1 MSKSKSAS
9 ARPVFFTPTTMDW
22 TEERLAVL
30 DKVQLI
36 NLLRNLQTQR
46 GSGRVAEGTADELEA
61 RIKARLPARA
71 IAVRRKRVRS
81 EVLLE
86 ARVAQQLGALATE
99 LAARYDLSAET
110 ASRTSA
116 GTKGFRPQRL
126 TDSKGQA
133 RAGGSVKSGA
143 AAIDRYIACRMG
155 DSLASLAYV
164 LLADKP
170 QETGRYV
177 LLGTDDLL
185 DADTAPNDFTPVAEQ
200 HGWSA
205 GSRTRMRAAP
215 MPNFAE
221 AAVRY
226 EALIARVAAP
236 LA

>member
-1 MSKSKSAS
+1 MSKAKSAI
-9 ARPVFFTPTTMDW
+9 ARPAFFTPTQMDW
-22 TEERLAVL
+22 TEERLAAL

-36 NLLRNLQTQR
+36 NLLANLQTQR
-46 GSGRVAEGTADELEA
+46 GSGRVGDHTADDLES

-71 IAVRRKRVRS
+71 IAVRRKRARS

-110 ASRTSA
+110 AIRASA
-116 GTKGFRPQRL
+116 DTKGFRPQPL
-126 TDSKGQA
+126 TDSKGHA
-133 RAGGSVKSGA
+133 RAGNSVKSGA
-143 AAIDRYIACRMG
+143 AAIDRYIACRVR

-164 LLADKP
+164 LLADRP

-185 DADTAPNDFTPVAEQ
+185 ASDTPPNEFTPVAEQ

-215 MPNFAE
+215 MANFAE
-221 AAVRY
+221 AAQRF
-226 EALIARVAAP
+226 EAMIAQVAPA